1 MEGGEVDDKEG
12 EGDVGHFREG
22 EVGPSGILGGMEEA
36 VEAEVGEKGEGLPG
50 DPGGEEE
57 GEGGNEGAQFS
68 AVDSAEGIRDED
80 GDECAGEC
88 AEGIAEDIAKV
99 GDAGGNGELERF
111 EGKREEDEAANDE
124 EEGPELGIGFLEGP
138 LADEG
143 GGQIEGEIDDDVLPV
158 IGPGDAVPGER
169 TGEVQGASEVPGE
182 E

>member
-22 EVGPSGILGGMEEA
+22 EVGPSGIPGGMEEA

-50 DPGGEEE
+50 DPGGKEE
-57 GEGGNEGAQFS
+57 GEGGNLGAEF
-68 AVDSAEGIRDED
+68 AGVDSAEGIRDED

-99 GDAGGNGELERF
+99 GEAGGNGELERF
-111 EGKREEDEAANDE
+111 EGKREEGEAADDE
-124 EEGPELGIGFLEGP
+124 DEGPDFAIGLGEGP

-143 GGQIEGEIDDDVLPV
+143 GGEIEGEIDYDVLPV
-158 IGPGDAVPGER
+158 AGPGDVVPADRLGDI
-169 TGEVQGASEVPGE
+169 QKASEVPGE

>member
-12 EGDVGHFREG
+12 EGDVGHFSEG
-22 EVGPSGILGGMEEA
+22 EAGPGGMPGGMEEA
-36 VEAEVGEKGEGLPG
+36 VEAKLGEKGEGLPG
-50 DPGGEEE
+50 DPGGKEE
-57 GEGGNEGAQFS
+57 GEGGNLGAEFS
-68 AVDSAEGIRDED
+68 GVDSAEGIRDED

-99 GDAGGNGELERF
+99 GEAGGNGELERF
-111 EGKREEDEAANDE
+111 EGKREEDEAAGDE
-124 EEGPELGIGFLEGP
+124 EEGAELGIGFLEGP

-158 IGPGDAVPGER
+158 TGPGDAVPGER
-169 TGEVQGASEVPGE
+169 AGEVQGASEVPGE